1 MTDTDTNIDTDADTG
16 INTDANTDMDTD
28 ADTDT
33 NTGVEA
39 DMTAETDSYRV
50 LVPIDQSEARALAQA
65 GYVADLPAASE
76 RVEAVLLHVF
86 TPEESE
92 EIPDELGT
100 YKSADRIAS
109 VRRARE
115 HLDERDVTVTLLD
128 ASGTPAAAIV
138 EAAENQDATAVV
150 VGGRKRSAAE
160 EAVFGSVTQSVIH
173 GTARPVVVT
182 GDETA

>member
-1 MTDTDTNIDTDADTG
+1 MTDTDTNIDTDT
-16 INTDANTDMDTD
+16 NT
-28 ADTDT
+28 DTDT
-33 NTGVEA
+33 DTGVGA
-39 DMTAETDSYRV
+39 DTTAETDGYQV
-50 LVPIDQSEARALAQA
+50 LVPIDQNEEHALTQA

-115 HLDERDVTVTLLD
+115 YLDERDVTVTLLD

-138 EAAENQDATAVV
+138 EAAEDHDAAAVV
-150 VGGRKRSAAE
+150 VGGRKRSTAE

>member
-1 MTDTDTNIDTDADTG
+1 MTDTDTDTNTGTDT
-16 INTDANTDMDTD
+16 DTD

-33 NTGVEA
+33 DTDVEA
-39 DMTAETDSYRV
+39 DTTAETDGYRV
-50 LVPIDQSEARALAQA
+50 LVPIDQNEERALTQA

-115 HLDERDVTVTLLD
+115 YLDERDVTVTLLD
-128 ASGTPAAAIV
+128 ASGAPAAAIV
-138 EAAENQDATAVV
+138 EAAEDHDAAAVV
-150 VGGRKRSAAE
+150 VGGRKRSTAE